1 MPQRLTMSGS
11 LSRRR
16 CGCQWAAR
24 LQEAW
29 VPGYQAKGGGPTLQD
44 GRAGL
49 AETRGAA
56 RGQAVQ
62 PPCRALAHWPAPGPP
77 TGQAAS
83 PGPLHSAGCLPRVKR
98 LPPGVPCAR
107 LPSKGSGPGAG
118 LPLRLSVPRKLE
130 GCPPSRDPTHTH
142 SPSQSV
148 NSAIPAGPRQLQPVP
163 HPPGGRSVAG
173 WPVSARL
180 PANSAHI

>member
-1 MPQRLTMSGS
+1 MPVGSSAAGS
-11 LSRRR
+11 L
-16 CGCQWAAR
+16 GP
-24 LQEAW
+24 W
-29 VPGYQAKGGGPTLQD
+29 VPGQRGRPHPAGREGRTGRNQGSRPRAGCPAAVQGTGALARSWATHRTGSLAWPSPQCRVSAPSEEAAPWRALRQAPQQGLRAW
-44 GRAGL
+44 GRAAQG
-49 AETRGAA
+49 
-56 RGQAVQ
+56 
-62 PPCRALAHWPAPGPP
+62 
-77 TGQAAS
+77 
-83 PGPLHSAGCLPRVKR
+83 
-98 LPPGVPCAR
+98 
-107 LPSKGSGPGAG
+107 
-118 LPLRLSVPRKLE
+118 PLRLSVPRKLE